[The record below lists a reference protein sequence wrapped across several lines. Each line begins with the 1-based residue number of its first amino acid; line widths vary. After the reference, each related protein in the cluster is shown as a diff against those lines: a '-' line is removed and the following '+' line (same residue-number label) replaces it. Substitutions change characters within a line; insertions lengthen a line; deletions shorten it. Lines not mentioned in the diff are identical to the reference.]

1 MASKRILIADDHPQS
16 VAAERAALNAD
27 GYEVIVAKTLPEAA
41 RALGEMCPDLI
52 VLDAAL
58 PGGDTVA
65 FCSLLSRARGPK
77 RVPILILAPP
87 RCPEPLLASVRPFG
101 AECLFKPFHAAELR
115 QRVKTLLAERPALA
129 SAGNANSAEAGP
141 AGALREESAVWSSTG
156 ISGAELG
163 GCRLERALGH
173 GATSTVYLGRHLLL
187 DVRVAV
193 KVFNAS
199 SAQWSEE
206 NLRRFIRGARAA
218 AQVEHP
224 NLAGLLNAGREGE
237 FYFLV
242 QRYIE
247 GETLKSRIEAATRL
261 DEASVL
267 RLLRQIAAGLSAM
280 HAIGIIHRDVKPANI
295 ILATSGEAVLTD
307 FGLARAAGWSD
318 ISSETGM
325 VGTPFYMSPEQCTG
339 QAVDARADLYS
350 LGASGYHAATGR
362 PPFVGDTPVDVI
374 RGHTQEIPPWPQ
386 DLAPALSGD
395 LAQALMKLLAKSPD
409 QRYASAE
416 ELIRALDRIGP
427 AVAVSPPSPSRRRP
441 GCGSG

>member
-1 MASKRILIADDHPQS
+1 VASKRILIADDHPQS
-16 VAAERAALNAD
+16 VAAGRAALTAD
-27 GYEVIVAKTLPEAA
+27 GYEVIAAKTLPEAA
-41 RALGEMCPDLI
+41 RALGEMNPDLI

-58 PGGDTVA
+58 PGGDTAV
-65 FCSLLSRARGPK
+65 FCAALSGAQSPK
-77 RVPILILAPP
+77 RIPVLILVPP
-87 RCPEPLLASVRPFG
+87 RCPEPLLAGLRPFG
-101 AECLFKPFHAAELR
+101 AECLFKPFHAADLR
-115 QRVKTLLAERPALA
+115 QRVKMLLAERPERA
-129 SAGNANSAEAGP
+129 SAGNANSAESALGR
-141 AGALREESAVWSSTG
+141 ALREGSAALNSAG
-156 ISGAELG
+156 LSGAELG

-199 SAQWSEE
+199 SAQWSGE

-218 AQVEHP
+218 AKVEHP

-247 GETLKSRIEAATRL
+247 GETLKARIEAATRL
-261 DEASVL
+261 DEASVV
-267 RLLRQIAAGLSAM
+267 RLLRQIAAGLSAV
-280 HAIGIIHRDVKPANI
+280 HALGIVHRDVKPANI

-318 ISSETGM
+318 ITSETGM
-325 VGTPFYMSPEQCTG
+325 VGTPFYMSPEQCMG

-362 PPFVGDTPVDVI
+362 PPFIGDTPVDVV

-386 DLAPALSGD
+386 DLAPALSGE

-416 ELIRALDRIGP
+416 ELIRALERL
-427 AVAVSPPSPSRRRP
+427 
-441 GCGSG
+441 

>member
-1 MASKRILIADDHPQS
+1 VPAVASKRILIADDHPQS
-16 VAAERAALNAD
+16 VAAGRAALNAD
-27 GYEVIVAKTLPEAA
+27 GYEVIAAKTLPEAA
-41 RALGEMCPDLI
+41 RALGEMSPDLI

-58 PGGDTVA
+58 PGGDTAA
-65 FCSLLSRARGPK
+65 FCSSLSRAQGPK
-77 RVPILILAPP
+77 RVPVLILVPP
-87 RCPEPLLASVRPFG
+87 RCPEHLLAGLRPFG
-101 AECLFKPFHAAELR
+101 AECLFKPFHATDLR
-115 QRVKTLLAERPALA
+115 QRVKALLAERPDRA
-129 SAGNANSAEAGP
+129 SAGSANSPETAP
-141 AGALREESAVWSSTG
+141 AGALREESAVWNSAG
-156 ISGAELG
+156 LSGAELG

-199 SAQWSEE
+199 SAQWSGE

-218 AQVEHP
+218 AKVEHP

-247 GETLKSRIEAATRL
+247 GETLKARIEAATRL
-261 DEASVL
+261 DEASVV
-267 RLLRQIAAGLSAM
+267 RLLRQIAAGLSAV
-280 HAIGIIHRDVKPANI
+280 HALGIIHRDVKPANI

-325 VGTPFYMSPEQCTG
+325 VGTPFYMSPEQCAG

-362 PPFVGDTPVDVI
+362 PPFIGDTPVDVV
-374 RGHTQEIPPWPQ
+374 RGHMQEIPPWPQ
-386 DLAPALSGD
+386 DLAPALSGE

-409 QRYASAE
+409 QRYSSAE
-416 ELIRALDRIGP
+416 ELIRALERL
-427 AVAVSPPSPSRRRP
+427 
-441 GCGSG
+441 

>member
-16 VAAERAALNAD
+16 VAACRAALNAD
-27 GYEVIVAKTLPEAA
+27 GYEVIAAKTLPEAA
-41 RALGEMCPDLI
+41 RALGEMSPDLI

-58 PGGDTVA
+58 PGGDAAA
-65 FCSLLSRARGPK
+65 FCSSLSRAQGPK
-77 RVPILILAPP
+77 RVPVLILVPP
-87 RCPEPLLASVRPFG
+87 RCPEQLLASLRPFG
-101 AECLFKPFHAAELR
+101 AECLFKPFHAADLR
-115 QRVKTLLAERPALA
+115 QRVKTLLAERPDQAPAGAANPAETA
-129 SAGNANSAEAGP
+129 S
-141 AGALREESAVWSSTG
+141 AGALREDSAAWNSAG
-156 ISGAELG
+156 LSGAELG

-199 SAQWSEE
+199 PAQWGEE

-218 AQVEHP
+218 AKVEHP

-247 GETLKSRIEAATRL
+247 GETLKSRIEATTRL
-261 DEASVL
+261 DEASVVHM
-267 RLLRQIAAGLSAM
+267 LRQIAAGLSAV
-280 HAIGIIHRDVKPANI
+280 HALGIIHRDVKPANI
-295 ILATSGEAVLTD
+295 ILSTSGEAVLTD

-318 ISSETGM
+318 ISTETGM
-325 VGTPFYMSPEQCTG
+325 VGTPFYMSPEQCAG

-362 PPFVGDTPVDVI
+362 PPFIGDTPVDVV
-374 RGHTQEIPPWPQ
+374 RGHMQEIPPWPQ
-386 DLAPALSGD
+386 DLAPALSGE
-395 LAQALMKLLAKSPD
+395 LAQGLMKLLAKSPD

-416 ELIRALDRIGP
+416 ELIRALDRF
-427 AVAVSPPSPSRRRP
+427 
-441 GCGSG
+441 

>member
-1 MASKRILIADDHPQS
+1 
-16 VAAERAALNAD
+16 V
-27 GYEVIVAKTLPEAA
+27 
-41 RALGEMCPDLI
+41 
-52 VLDAAL
+52 
-58 PGGDTVA
+58 
-65 FCSLLSRARGPK
+65 
-77 RVPILILAPP
+77 PP
-87 RCPEPLLASVRPFG
+87 RCPEHLLAGLRPFG
-101 AECLFKPFHAAELR
+101 AECLFKPFHATDLR
-115 QRVKTLLAERPALA
+115 QRVKALLAERPDRA
-129 SAGNANSAEAGP
+129 SAGSANSPETAP
-141 AGALREESAVWSSTG
+141 AGALREESAVWNSAG
-156 ISGAELG
+156 LSGAELG

-199 SAQWSEE
+199 SAQWSGE

-218 AQVEHP
+218 AKVEHP

-261 DEASVL
+261 DEASVV
-267 RLLRQIAAGLSAM
+267 RLLRQIAAGLSAV
-280 HAIGIIHRDVKPANI
+280 HALGIIHRDVKPANI

-318 ISSETGM
+318 ITSETGM
-325 VGTPFYMSPEQCTG
+325 VGTPFYMSPEQCMG

-362 PPFVGDTPVDVI
+362 PPFIGDTPVDVV

-386 DLAPALSGD
+386 DLAPALSGE

-416 ELIRALDRIGP
+416 ELIRALERL
-427 AVAVSPPSPSRRRP
+427 
-441 GCGSG
+441 

>member
-16 VAAERAALNAD
+16 VAAGRAALNAD
-27 GYEVIVAKTLPEAA
+27 GYEVIAAKTVPEAA
-41 RALGEMCPDLI
+41 RALGEMRPDLI

-58 PGGDTVA
+58 PGGDTAA
-65 FCSLLSRARGPK
+65 FCASLSLGRNLK
-77 RVPILILAPP
+77 RVPVLIVVPP
-87 RCPEPLLASVRPFG
+87 RCPENLLASLRPFE
-101 AECLFKPFHAAELR
+101 AECLFKPFHADDLR
-115 QRVKTLLAERPALA
+115 RRVKALLDERPASA
-129 SAGNANSAEAGP
+129 SSGNSNSAEAKS
-141 AGALREESAVWSSTG
+141 AFALREESPAWNSAG
-156 ISGAELG
+156 LSGTELG

-218 AQVEHP
+218 AKVEHP
-224 NLAGLLNAGREGE
+224 NLAGLLTAGREGE

-247 GETLKSRIEAATRL
+247 GQTLKSRIEAATRL
-261 DEASVL
+261 DEASVV
-267 RLLRQIAAGLSAM
+267 RLLRQVAAGLSAV
-280 HAIGIIHRDVKPANI
+280 HALGIVHRDVKPANI

-318 ISSETGM
+318 ISSQSGM

-350 LGASGYHAATGR
+350 LGATGYHAATGR
-362 PPFVGDTPVDVI
+362 PPFTGDTPMDVV

-386 DLAPALSGD
+386 DLVPALSSE

-409 QRYASAE
+409 ERYSSAE
-416 ELIRALDRIGP
+416 ELIGALDRI
-427 AVAVSPPSPSRRRP
+427 
-441 GCGSG
+441 